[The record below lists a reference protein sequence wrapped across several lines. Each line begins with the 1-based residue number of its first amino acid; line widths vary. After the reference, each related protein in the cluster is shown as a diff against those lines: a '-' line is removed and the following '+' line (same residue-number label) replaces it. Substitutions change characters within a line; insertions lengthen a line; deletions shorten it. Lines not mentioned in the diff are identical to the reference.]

1 MSAKSPH
8 REPGRR
14 NARVRGVVKCV
25 ALVACLVLVLVSM
38 ASSCRR
44 QSNVFVIALSDNL
57 KTIDP
62 IGSPSVDAASE
73 RVRALMFNS
82 LVKKDEKFD
91 YVPELAS
98 KIDRSEDGLTFTFTL
113 RDGVTF
119 HDGRPFTSADA
130 KYTLDTVLAST
141 FAKAASF
148 FEGVGANRKGYVKSV
163 EAPDAH
169 TLVVRLNSP
178 WTGLLAN
185 LVAIAMIPKDS
196 YESQKTHPLGTGPF
210 KFKSYD
216 QSQQVVDMEAN
227 TTYWDGPPQIP
238 ALRAR
243 VISDSNALQAELQSG
258 RVDIAPLPTS
268 LSPDSIKGL
277 GSNPNLNVHQFNGS
291 NLNLLTFNTTE
302 APLDNVK
309 VRQAIAYAINRESMI
324 RDLVLG
330 QGKIAHSILPEE
342 SWAYTPGQTYHYD
355 PAMAKKLLDEA
366 GFRDPDG
373 DGPQMRFSKP
383 ILFRCSGSSGS
394 ARQYAGVIYNYLRE
408 VGIPIQIETS
418 ELTTLLDLLRRGQF
432 QIAYGQWVGGNQ
444 DPIFYRDLF
453 ATSEIPS
460 ETRAARNRSRYSNP
474 ELDKI
479 LSEAT
484 NTYDHVKAAPL
495 YARAQEIVSRDVVV
509 FPLWYQAN
517 MVIAKKSVGNIHIN
531 ASGDWGFVKD
541 LTVGK

>member
-1 MSAKSPH
+1 MLTNYHAPKSQLA
-8 REPGRR
+8 
-14 NARVRGVVKCV
+14 NARLRKYVT
-25 ALVACLVLVLVSM
+25 LVAGLVLTLLSI
-38 ASSCRR
+38 ASSCKH
-44 QSNVFVIALSDNL
+44 QSNAFVIALSDNV

-73 RVRALMFNS
+73 RIRSLMFNS

-98 KIDRSEDGLTFTFTL
+98 RIDRSEDGLTFTFTL

-148 FEGVGANRKGYVKSV
+148 FEGVGANRKAFVKSV

-216 QSQQVVDMEAN
+216 QSQQVVEMEAYAA
-227 TTYWDGPPQIP
+227 YWDGPPQI
-238 ALRAR
+238 ALLRAR

-268 LSPDSIKGL
+268 LSPDAIKGL
-277 GSNPNLNVHQFNGS
+277 SSNPNLTVHQFGGS

-302 APLDNVK
+302 APLDHVK

-355 PAMAKKLLDEA
+355 PAMAKRLLDEA

-383 ILFRCSGSSGS
+383 IIFRISGSSGA
-394 ARQYAGVIYNYLRE
+394 ARQYSGVIYNYLRE
-408 VGIPIQIETS
+408 VGIPVQIETS
-418 ELTTLLDLLRRGQF
+418 ELNTLFEFLRRGQF
-432 QIAYGQWVGGNQ
+432 QMTYGQWVGGNQ

-479 LSEAT
+479 LDEAT
-484 NTYDHVKAAPL
+484 NTFDHAKAAPL

-509 FPLWYQAN
+509 LPLWYQAN
-517 MVIAKKSVGNIHIN
+517 MVIAKKSVSNIHIN